1 MRIALRPRSRSSRG
15 EFPPSMANL
24 LGNFMADST
33 YEQAKRSL
41 TSSSMSLVAKVS
53 DIASA
58 KDWALEGRLNGNAN
72 VLARKMKP
80 ANGPCFCVPS
90 LCMAC
95 SVAALQWIIACGE
108 FLVHSHPSAPNRV

>member
-15 EFPPSMANL
+15 EFPASMANL

-58 KDWALEGRLNGNAN
+58 ESPGMARASVTEGWPWHAGQMEPPPRLLGI
-72 VLARKMKP
+72 P
-80 ANGPCFCVPS
+80 AC
-90 LCMAC
+90 L
-95 SVAALQWIIACGE
+95 I
-108 FLVHSHPSAPNRV
+108 